1 MGDLCQADGLE
12 KNLRGV
18 NAKKK
23 LPTDVKKNSCEASGG
38 VGGGGGSCK

>member
-12 KNLRGV
+12 KNLHGV

-23 LPTDVKKNSCEASGG
+23 LPTDVKKIPAKQVE
-38 VGGGGGSCK
+38 VWGGGGSCK